1 VVVGGPGGLFVP
13 LSYFLFILCAWLL
26 IKDADL
32 TGSFLQEKVDSNL
45 ILDFL
50 QDNALWE
57 SSVLFPL
64 LTFLVSQA
72 VMGKL
77 SFHFVSR
84 NFDK

>member
-1 VVVGGPGGLFVP
+1 MRGGGGGGVFW
-13 LSYFLFILCAWLL
+13 LS

-32 TGSFLQEKVDSNL
+32 TGSSFLQEKVDSNL

-64 LTFLVSQA
+64 NFSCKPTSYGNTFISLC
-72 VMGKL
+72 
-77 SFHFVSR
+77 F
-84 NFDK
+84 